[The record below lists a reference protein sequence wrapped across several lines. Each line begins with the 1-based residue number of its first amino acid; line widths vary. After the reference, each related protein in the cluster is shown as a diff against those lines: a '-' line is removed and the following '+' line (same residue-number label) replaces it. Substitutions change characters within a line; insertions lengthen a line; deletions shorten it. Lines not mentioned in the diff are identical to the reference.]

1 MSEIVLI
8 VVGVAGMAWL
18 AVLFVSSIRGG
29 EEEVAPN
36 LSPFLSNEELET
48 VRMDRTLGVSV
59 VLVGFLAVS
68 IPLYFLTETNRQAR
82 FEDTFLEE
90 SIIRGE
96 EHFEDPAGCAQCH
109 GGGGVGG
116 AAATFEPR
124 SGVAT
129 NWAAPPLND
138 IFYRYDREEV
148 KFWIVYGRAGSPMPA
163 WGLEG
168 GGAFND
174 QEVEDILNYMV
185 EIQLPLNQVIA
196 IAVSAVSAAGNLL
209 AGADATIEATLADQQ
224 EQIDVANSAPA
235 LKDDAARIGA
245 AATNLIEGLPEDYE
259 GEPSQAPEGVDTD
272 RDGLTDEAENR
283 LPALIDE
290 ALALGFANFD
300 GGLAP
305 IDLDPRNPMTNGIDQ
320 DLDVATEQVGYLS
333 NAVLLI
339 RVTAD
344 NLEKTLEPLESG
356 LAWLEASQTN
366 KLWEV
371 DTGSLAVA
379 DPDRAVNLF
388 NANCAR
394 CHTAGWSSG
403 TEFANPIGSGGFGP
417 SLQPPRARL
426 QFTSPDDLRDFLY
439 SGSESGVG
447 YGVSGIGRGY
457 MPGFGASL
465 TAEDVDLIVD
475 YLWGETLGGPDV
487 PPADATEEGSG

>member
-1 MSEIVLI
+1 MSDIVLI
-8 VVGVAGMAWL
+8 VVGVAGIAWL
-18 AVLFVSSIRGG
+18 AFLFVSSIRAG

-48 VRMDRTLGVSV
+48 VRMDRTLGVSI

-90 SIIRGE
+90 SILRGE

-129 NWAAPPLND
+129 TWSAPALND

-174 QEVEDILNYMV
+174 QEVEDILNYML
-185 EIQLPLNQVIA
+185 EIQLPQNEVIA
-196 IAVSAVSAAGNLL
+196 NAESAVGSAANLL
-209 AGADATIEATLADQQ
+209 AGADAAMETTLEEQQ
-224 EQIDVANSAPA
+224 DEIDVANSAPG
-235 LKDDAARIGA
+235 LKDDATRIGA
-245 AATNLIEGLPEDYE
+245 AATNLIAGRPEEYE
-259 GEPSQAPEGVDTD
+259 GEPSQAPAGVDTD

-290 ALALGFANFD
+290 ALSLGFGDFD
-300 GGLAP
+300 GALAA

-320 DLDVATEQVGYLS
+320 DFDIATAQVGHLS

-344 NLEKTLEPLESG
+344 NLDKTLEPLEEG
-356 LAWLEASQTN
+356 LAWLEAAQTN

-371 DTGSLAVA
+371 DTGSLTVD
-379 DPDRAVNLF
+379 DPERAVNLF

-394 CHTAGWSSG
+394 CHTSGWSSG
-403 TEFANPIGSGGFGP
+403 TMFANPIGSGGFGP

-426 QFTSPDDLRDFLY
+426 QFTTPDDLRNFLY

-465 TAEDVDLIVD
+465 TAEDIDLIVD
-475 YLWGETLGGPDV
+475 YLWGESLGGPDV
-487 PPADATEEGSG
+487 PPADPTEEGSG